1 MIPPKSCIS
10 TPEDS
15 RFWPGSSFHFS
26 ENGPVTDVTARPMYS
41 NPRTDLDLETGH
53 ILFIDIVGLSRMSAL
68 EQQESLHKLSQ
79 IIRNT
84 DAGKTAEEELPRL
97 STGTGLA
104 LAFAT
109 TADAAIRCAMQISKG
124 SRTYPELK
132 IRMGIHSGPVD
143 RLTEANDRVG
153 VAGPGVNIARRVTDC
168 GDTGHILLSRYAAE
182 HLSDRWH
189 WQPYLHDL
197 GEFEVTNGE
206 VIAVVNF
213 YTDEVG
219 NPSPPKRF
227 KRKNGAHFATG
238 DKVRLSPIP
247 AQYTLLSILFFSVV
261 AIAISYWVFFPS
273 ADSNSADSSSGPE
286 VQVLTTSQATPP
298 ARAAVLHR

>member
-1 MIPPKSCIS
+1 M
-10 TPEDS
+10 DS
-15 RFWPGSSFHFS
+15 K
-26 ENGPVTDVTARPMYS
+26 A
-41 NPRTDLDLETGH
+41 RTDLDLETGH
-53 ILFIDIVGLSRMSAL
+53 ILFIDILGLSRMHAL

-104 LAFAT
+104 LAFDT
-109 TADAAIRCAMQISKG
+109 MADAAVQCAMQISKG

-132 IRMGIHSGPVD
+132 LRMGIHTGPVN
-143 RLTEANDRVG
+143 RMTEAYDRMG

-168 GDTGHILLSRYAAE
+168 GDAGHILLSRHAVE

-189 WQPYLHDL
+189 LQPYLHDL
-197 GEFEVTNGE
+197 GECEVNNGE

-213 YTDEVG
+213 YADEVG
-219 NPSPPKRF
+219 NPSPPKKF
-227 KRKNGAHFATG
+227 KRKSGAHVATN

-247 AQYTLLSILFFSVV
+247 AQYTLLSILFFSAV
-261 AIAISYWVFFPS
+261 AIAISYWVFFPP
-273 ADSNSADSSSGPE
+273 ADSTSAKNSPGPE
-286 VQVLTTSQATPP
+286 VQVLTASPATPP
-298 ARAAVLHR
+298 ARATVSHGNP